1 MFDNLL
7 KPTMDIGEAG
17 FVVLMGIGTVFAG
30 LICIIII
37 CKIVGLF
44 FKNKDAE
51 PAKAVAAAP
60 VAAVAEPI
68 ANRQELIAAIS
79 AVAAEELGTD
89 VSAIR
94 ITSFKKL

>member
-1 MFDNLL
+1 MFENLF
-7 KPTMDIGEAG
+7 KPTMEAGDAG
-17 FVVLMGIGTVFAG
+17 FVVLMGIGTVFVG
-30 LICIIII
+30 LICIIIL
-37 CKIVGLF
+37 CNIVGSF
-44 FKNKDAE
+44 FKNKKDSS
-51 PAKAVAAAP
+51 AKAVTAAP
-60 VAAVAEPI
+60 VAVAQPI

>member
-1 MFDNLL
+1 MFENLF
-7 KPTMDIGEAG
+7 KPTMEAGNAG
-17 FVVLMGIGTVFAG
+17 FVVLMGMGTVFVG
-30 LICIIII
+30 LICIIIL

-44 FKNKDAE
+44 FKNKKDSSANM
-51 PAKAVAAAP
+51 VASAP
-60 VAAVAEPI
+60 VAAAQPI

>member
-1 MFDNLL
+1 MFENLL
-7 KPTMDIGEAG
+7 EPTMEIGDAG
-17 FVVLMGIGTVFAG
+17 FVVLMGMGTVFVG
-30 LICIIII
+30 LICIIIL

-44 FKNKDAE
+44 FKNKKAE
-51 PAKAVAAAP
+51 PAKAVVAASVAAP
-60 VAAVAEPI
+60 QPI
-68 ANRQELIAAIS
+68 ENRQELIAAIS